1 MKRICE
7 FLQSKKNP
15 NEEIRRTLYENK
27 FFCTTE
33 MLSYTYWCHSVHGV
47 SSQNGILRE
56 FL

>member
-15 NEEIRRTLYENK
+15 NEEIRRTLYESK

-33 MLSYTYWCHSVHGV
+33 MLSYTYWWHSVHGV

-56 FL
+56 FP